1 MKREALETAI
11 AITVVFLIKLRRERF
26 SKLDMM
32 FSVENNLSSSPHE
45 WQEISM
51 SAFNKLTTSELSSES
66 KLILV
71 GGFLGAGKTTL
82 IGRMIRMLAEK
93 GTPSGVITN
102 DQAAGLVDTK
112 MMEASGAQSVSE
124 VAGGCFCC
132 RLEQLVET
140 LQAQQEAAAGSV
152 SQAPGVVIAEPVGSC
167 TDLVSTVL
175 LPLEKVYQVPFS
187 ICPLSVVVDAR
198 RALASLGGR
207 RTPGSFSKDVG
218 YIYRKQLEEAE
229 IVVVNKAD
237 VMPSDDL
244 ADLLRRLDTEYPGK
258 EVFVLSAKTGEG
270 VEPWLERV
278 MNGKTS
284 PQRLIEVDYAR
295 YGVGEALLGWV
306 NAQVAVGDETHS
318 PQDGDAWLLELA
330 KGIAEALGEAGA
342 EVAHFKMSLKDEE
355 GRLGTVNQVMGG
367 VPPEISRSFGGSFR
381 VGQLTVNLRAEG
393 DPEQLRTL
401 VEAKLEELAQR
412 VTTSYSLNDV
422 AAFRPGQPVPTA
434 RVTAL

>member
-1 MKREALETAI
+1 MVRAENPTAKD
-11 AITVVFLIKLRRERF
+11 VVFLMKFRLESLSKSMVCLFVTRRTCHAPLCPRQDIYVIGDHDLSERDGGDPRKL
-26 SKLDMM
+26 
-32 FSVENNLSSSPHE
+32 V
-45 WQEISM
+45 
-51 SAFNKLTTSELSSES
+51 
-66 KLILV
+66 LV

-82 IGRMIRMLAEK
+82 IGRMVRLLAK
-93 GTPSGVITN
+93 KDITSGVITN

-112 MMEASGAQSVSE
+112 LMEASGAKSVSE

-140 LQAQQEAAAGSV
+140 LQAQQESAAEGGTP
-152 SQAPGVVIAEPVGSC
+152 APGVVIAEPVGSC

-175 LPLEKVYQVPFS
+175 LPLEKVYHVPFS

-237 VMPSDDL
+237 VMPAEDL
-244 ADLLRRLDTEYPGK
+244 ADLLRRLETEYPGK

-278 MNGKTS
+278 LNDKTS
-284 PQRLIEVDYAR
+284 PERLMEMDYAR
-295 YGVGEALLGWV
+295 YGAGEALLGWM
-306 NAQVAVGDETHS
+306 NAEVEVGNATHP
-318 PQDGDAWLLELA
+318 PQDGDTWLLELA
-330 KGIAEALGEAGA
+330 RGVATALGEVGA

-367 VPPEISRSFGGSFR
+367 VPPEISRPFGGSFCL
-381 VGQLTVNLRAEG
+381 GQLTVNLRAEG
-393 DPEQLRTL
+393 DPDRLRSL
-401 VEAKLEELAQR
+401 VEAKLEQLAQQ
-412 VTTSYSLNDV
+412 VATPYSMNDV

-434 RVTAL
+434 RVTSL